1 VTVRMTVAELEQAH
15 DVDLGA
21 TDWVEI
27 TQQQVD
33 RFADATGD
41 HQWIHVDRERAANGP
56 FGGTIA
62 HGYLTLSM
70 LPALMARLLD
80 ITDSAMGVNYGLD
93 RLRLTAPVPVGSK
106 IRARGRLLDATS
118 KSTGVLYRVEMKVEI
133 EGGDRPALVATGL
146 YLVYPQR

>member
-21 TDWVEI
+21 TDWVEV

-41 HQWIHVDRERAANGP
+41 HQWIHVDRERAADGP

-70 LPALMARLLD
+70 LPALMARLLE

-93 RLRLTAPVPVGSK
+93 RLRLTAPVPVGGK

>member
-1 VTVRMTVAELEQAH
+1 MTVRMTVAELEQAH

-21 TDWVEI
+21 TDWVEV

-41 HQWIHVDRERAANGP
+41 HQWIHVDRERAADGP

-70 LPALMARLLD
+70 LPALIARLLE

-118 KSTGVLYRVEMKVEI
+118 KSTGVLYRVEMEVEI
-133 EGGDRPALVATGL
+133 EGGDRPALIAIGL